1 MAGSRTAWGIDIGT
15 TSLKALKLQLQGGK
29 LEVLAVEVIEHERFL
44 TEPDVDRREVV
55 GQSLRKLLDRNP
67 LRGEKVFV
75 SAPGATSFA
84 RFVKLPPVEPR
95 KIPEI
100 VRFEAIQ
107 QIPFPLDQVNWDYHS
122 FQNADS
128 PDVEIGIFAIK
139 KDIVAQLLADFR
151 TAGVTVHGVQIAPL
165 AIYNAMTYEQAVK
178 DKGTIVLD
186 IGADHSDL
194 IMMDQGRLWLRT
206 INLGGNSFTEALA
219 KSFKQQFRRAE
230 QLKKTAA
237 TSKYARQ
244 IFQAMR
250 PTFADLV
257 PEIQRSIGYY
267 NSGHRDNKIEQ
278 IVGTGNSFQ
287 LSNLQKYLQQY
298 LGMEVRRLD
307 SFSKVTGEAK
317 LQASMGEHILG
328 LPVAYGLA
336 LQGLDLATVESNLLP
351 VEIARKMLWARKR
364 PWFIATAALVAV
376 SAMVAYGRYYL
387 DKSAYQTSVHNP
399 QLTQNN
405 IFIHKVS
412 QWQADYNDVSNT
424 YLKNL
429 GQVQRYLAMG
439 ADRRVWPEIIS
450 TLYKSL
456 PQAGP
461 MPQGAGVDWKI
472 MIQSITSKYVP
483 NMTVRTTGGAPQSKR
498 GFVLTIHGY
507 TPYRQAPFILE
518 HFMAALQH
526 NAPRHQAGST
536 TRPAAQNGVQA
547 TPLPFYIVVPP
558 NVLQISR
565 IGRRAVQGEAV
576 GFHPWGSDLGPFV
589 KEFLSSFEPKSATS
603 PTPAPANSGPTNGNP
618 PGAFPQF
625 NPGGNFQTGNGGYP
639 GAPYGGQSQPK
650 LGVINPDN
658 GRSLTS
664 ATAFEMTVLVYL
676 RSAGPARPAVAGYG
690 Q

>member
-29 LEVLAVEVIEHERFL
+29 LEVLAVEVIDHERFL

-55 GQSLRKLLDRNP
+55 GQSLRKFLDRNP
-67 LRGEKVFV
+67 IRGEQVFV

-165 AIYNAMTYEQAVK
+165 AIYNAMAYEQTVN

-206 INLGGNSFTEALA
+206 INLGGNSFTEALS

-257 PEIQRSIGYY
+257 PEIQRSIGFY

-298 LGMEVRRLD
+298 LGMDVRRLD
-307 SFSKVTGEAK
+307 SFTKVTGEAR
-317 LQASMGEHILG
+317 LLASMGEHILG

-351 VEIARKMLWARKR
+351 VEIARKMLWAQKR

-376 SAMVAYGRYYL
+376 SGMVAYGRYYL
-387 DKSAYQTSVHNP
+387 DKNAYQTSVHNP
-399 QLTQNN
+399 ELTQNQL
-405 IFIHKVS
+405 FIHQVS
-412 QWQADYNDVSNT
+412 QWQAEYNDVSNT

-439 ADRRVWPEIIS
+439 TDRQVWPKIIS

-461 MPQGAGVDWKI
+461 MPQGTGSDWKI
-472 MIQSITSKYVP
+472 LIQSISSKYVP
-483 NMTVRTTGGAPQSKR
+483 NMTVRTAGSVPQSRR

-507 TPYRQAPFILE
+507 TPYQQAPLILE

-526 NAPRHQAGST
+526 NAPSLVPGST
-536 TRPAAQNGVQA
+536 TRPAAKNEVSSA
-547 TPLPFYIVVPP
+547 PLPFYIVVPP

-576 GFHPWGSDLGPFV
+576 GFHPWGSNLGPFTR
-589 KEFLSSFEPKSATS
+589 EFLSDFVHKPVKSQT
-603 PTPAPANSGPTNGNP
+603 TAPANSGSINGNP
-618 PGAFPQF
+618 PGVFPQF
-625 NPGGNFQTGNGGYP
+625 NSGAGFPPGAGGFQ
-639 GAPYGGQSQPK
+639 GAPYGGQSRQK
-650 LGVINPDN
+650 LGIINPDN
-658 GRSLTS
+658 GKSLTG

-676 RSAGPARPAVAGYG
+676 RSTGSTRPAAAGYG
-690 Q
+690 E

>member
-29 LEVLAVEVIEHERFL
+29 LEVLAVEVIDHERFL

-55 GQSLRKLLDRNP
+55 GQSLRKFLDRNP
-67 LRGEKVFV
+67 IRGEQVFV

-165 AIYNAMTYEQAVK
+165 AIYNAMTYEQTVN

-206 INLGGNSFTEALA
+206 INLGGNSFTEALS

-257 PEIQRSIGYY
+257 PEIQRSIGFY

-298 LGMEVRRLD
+298 LGMDVRRLD
-307 SFSKVTGEAK
+307 SFTKVTGEAR
-317 LQASMGEHILG
+317 LLASMGEHILG

-351 VEIARKMLWARKR
+351 MEIARKMLWTQKR

-376 SAMVAYGRYYL
+376 SGMVAYGRYYL
-387 DKSAYQTSVHNP
+387 DKNAYQTSVHNP
-399 QLTQNN
+399 ELTQNQL
-405 IFIHKVS
+405 FIHQVS
-412 QWQADYNDVSNT
+412 QWQAEYNDVSNT

-439 ADRRVWPEIIS
+439 TDRQAWPEIIS

-461 MPQGAGVDWKI
+461 VPQGAGSDWKI
-472 MIQSITSKYVP
+472 LIQSISSKYVP
-483 NMTVRTTGGAPQSKR
+483 NMTVRTAGPVQQSRR
-498 GFVLTIHGY
+498 GFVLTIRGY
-507 TPYRQAPFILE
+507 TPYQRAPVILE
-518 HFMAALQH
+518 QFMAALQH
-526 NAPRHQAGST
+526 NAPALALGST
-536 TRPAAQNGVQA
+536 TRPAAQNEVHSE
-547 TPLPFYIVVPP
+547 PLPFYLVVPP
-558 NVLQISR
+558 NMLQISR

-576 GFHPWGSDLGPFV
+576 GFQPWGSNLGPFT
-589 KEFLSSFEPKSATS
+589 KDFLSDFVQKPVKSQT
-603 PTPAPANSGPTNGNP
+603 TAPENSRSINGNP
-618 PGAFPQF
+618 PGVFQQF
-625 NPGGNFQTGNGGYP
+625 NSGAGFPPGMGGFQGSQ
-639 GAPYGGQSQPK
+639 YGGQSRLK
-650 LGVINPDN
+650 LGIINPNN
-658 GRSLTS
+658 GKSLTG

-676 RSAGPARPAVAGYG
+676 QSTGSTRPAAAGYG
-690 Q
+690 E